1 MLNWL
6 KSLFA
11 SPPRAAKL
19 LDLEAHLAAP
29 DGGSLHGDAEFEAW
43 DDGRWE
49 FEAELDHPGGAPAGP
64 LEVFVD
70 GVLIGELTTRG
81 SESELK
87 LRAEG
92 L

>member
-1 MLNWL
+1 MLSWL

-29 DGGSLHGDAEFEAW
+29 DGGPLHGDAEFEAW
-43 DDGRWE
+43 DAGRWE

-70 GVLIGELTTRG
+70 GVQLGEYSTSKRT
-81 SESELK
+81 E
-87 LRAEG
+87 
-92 L
+92 